1 MKRFQLVIFAVAFV
15 AAGLLAPEADAARI
29 KDIAYVEGVRD
40 NQLLGYGLVVGLSG
54 TGDYGQAEVTVQSTA
69 SMLSRMGI
77 RVDKD
82 KLSSR
87 NVAAVMVTADLPAFA
102 RSGQKIDVTVSSIGN
117 ARSLQGGQLLVTPLR
132 AADGNVYA
140 VGQGAVSVGGF
151 SARGGAGNSVSKN
164 HVTAGRVPNGALVER
179 DVAIE
184 LTGRT
189 ELRLI
194 LRQPDFTTAVRIAR
208 RISQLYGPGNPAAAA
223 QNNAGQNSGA
233 QNSGAQNTGS
243 PTDPK
248 PFDGIAQAV
257 DAATVRVTVPDAFAD
272 HVPQFI
278 SAVETLDVQ
287 PNSRARVVVNERTGT
302 VVMGGDV
309 RVREVAVAHGNL
321 RVSISTDY
329 GVSQPNPFG
338 QGDTQVVPDQDVAA
352 GEETGALKVV
362 EAGATI
368 GDVVGALNALGATP
382 RDLIAIL
389 QAIKTSGALDAELVI
404 Q

>member
-1 MKRFQLVIFAVAFV
+1 MKTPKLILTLLAFV
-15 AAGLLAPEADAARI
+15 TVGALAPEADAARI
-29 KDIAYVEGVRD
+29 KDIAYVECVRE

-54 TGDYGQAEVTVQSTA
+54 TGDFGQAEVTVQSTA

-87 NVAAVMVTADLPAFA
+87 NVAAVMITADLPAFA

-117 ARSLQGGQLLVTPLR
+117 ARSLQGGQLLTTPLR

-140 VGQGAVSVGGF
+140 VAQGAVSVGGYEV
-151 SARGGAGNSVSKN
+151 RGGAGNQVTKN

-194 LRQPDFTTAVRIAR
+194 LRQPDFTTAVRIAQ
-208 RISQLYGPGNPAAAA
+208 RISALYGPGASQGGNQAGDQAADQGGGQQGGEQDQAA
-223 QNNAGQNSGA
+223 E
-233 QNSGAQNTGS
+233 
-243 PTDPK
+243 
-248 PFDGIAQAV
+248 PFDGIAEAV
-257 DAATVRVTVPDAFAD
+257 DAATVRVEVPDAFSE

-278 SAVETLDVQ
+278 AAVETLDVQ
-287 PNSRARVVVNERTGT
+287 PNSRARVVINERTGT

-321 RVSISTDY
+321 QVAISTDY
-329 GVSQPNPFG
+329 DVSQPNPLG
-338 QGDTQVVPDQDVAA
+338 QGDTEVVPDEEVGAA
-352 GEETGALKVV
+352 EETGSLKVV

-389 QAIKTSGALDAELVI
+389 QAIKTAGALDAELVI